1 MLGFKIDYT
10 QIPSADLKNLC
21 RTLTAAMIDFY
32 DDPKN
37 REKFEQW
44 QQSRNREVN
53 SHAKEQ
59 NNHSAVCSSQLTNCS
74 S

>member
-21 RTLTAAMIDFY
+21 RTLTAALLKFY

-37 REKFEQW
+37 REKFEAW
-44 QQSRNREVN
+44 QQNRNEGVN
-53 SHAKEQ
+53 SHA
-59 NNHSAVCSSQLTNCS
+59 NA
-74 S
+74 